1 MTSHMGFS
9 LSRAEVKSVQCNDF
23 SLHSS
28 HATLRCFNNYKPNL
42 SNRRLNRN
50 GEWRLL
56 QSDLSG
62 LSEDFKVLRGCEEL
76 QHSGSVSWFC
86 LLNVHRLAERETC
99 PKGGIQ
105 GRTQP
110 GKFSKK
116 RADPPLEGLAQ
127 MDITPSTIKTL
138 VFPALKPPVL
148 LPWSSLIKRSLEAG
162 RRICWAEPQIKLT
175 FLSLP
180 SIQLQSQ
187 HQPDATGE
195 LTGKGS
201 ASTHIFHLLNDKRKS
216 GWGEKKGSSSSASPS
231 AFIVNNL
238 LSVCN
243 GAVLP
248 LFPLPSFS
256 PAQMGFTRKRG
267 GGGVKRRKTA
277 RLPVQRSDAEVFLWL
292 MNGTFEVSSLAR
304 CPKPASPVVG
314 VNWPVVCTS
323 GTVPSSLPA
332 NLVSVA
338 PQN

>member
-1 MTSHMGFS
+1 MISTKCRLSQASAHKACWEGQKQTFS
-9 LSRAEVKSVQCNDF
+9 R
-23 SLHSS
+23 
-28 HATLRCFNNYKPNL
+28 
-42 SNRRLNRN
+42 
-50 GEWRLL
+50 
-56 QSDLSG
+56 
-62 LSEDFKVLRGCEEL
+62 
-76 QHSGSVSWFC
+76 
-86 LLNVHRLAERETC
+86 
-99 PKGGIQ
+99 
-105 GRTQP
+105 
-110 GKFSKK
+110 
-116 RADPPLEGLAQ
+116 
-127 MDITPSTIKTL
+127 
-138 VFPALKPPVL
+138 
-148 LPWSSLIKRSLEAG
+148 
-162 RRICWAEPQIKLT
+162 
-175 FLSLP
+175 LP

-292 MNGTFEVSSLAR
+292 MNGTVEVSSLAR